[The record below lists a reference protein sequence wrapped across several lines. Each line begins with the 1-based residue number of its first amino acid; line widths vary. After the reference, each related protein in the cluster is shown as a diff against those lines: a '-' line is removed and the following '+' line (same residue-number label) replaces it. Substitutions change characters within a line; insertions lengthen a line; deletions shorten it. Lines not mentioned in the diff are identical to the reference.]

1 MITDNS
7 KQPNKSNSKKSV
19 LPFWVLWTLEL
30 WERFGYYGL
39 QAILVVYFTKRLGYS
54 DAYAMLIFGSFSA
67 LLYSGPLIG
76 GWIGDSYLGAKRTIF
91 VGACILTVSYILLC
105 MSFDYRFNNF
115 FGTNEKEVVLYA
127 LAGIAIGGGL
137 FKPNPTSL
145 ISKMFEKGDP
155 AQDGAMTLYYMAI
168 NIGSFVSMIITPV
181 VASKYGYEYAFA
193 CSGVGLILGVISYT
207 AFYPKIAQLSTV
219 AGLQKFSFTKVFVV
233 LLGSLIAIVITANIL
248 ENTKLCTEI
257 VISIALI
264 ALVYFFVQLFRQAP
278 HERKR
283 MIVALVLI
291 LQGILFF
298 VMYQQMPTS
307 LNFFAINNV
316 DTYFLC
322 FKVYGEQWQVL
333 NPLFIFL
340 VSPILSVFYKK
351 VPGTHVTKFCFGMSL
366 CAIAFLILYIPQFTT
381 TTGIV
386 SGWWLVATYFFQ
398 SIGELLI
405 SALGLS
411 MVAEL
416 FPRKMSGF
424 ALGMWALTTM
434 VAGPIGGFVGSL
446 TAPPGGVVYSKAESI
461 VVYGDVF
468 LKLGIFVT
476 VVAIIMWIAR
486 GWLNSII
493 ESTRVD
499 IAAEGVHGM
508 HEEASILTNTEV

>member
-1 MITDNS
+1 MITDTI
-7 KQPNKSNSKKSV
+7 NKTHNKKSIV
-19 LPFWVLWTLEL
+19 PFWVLWTLEL

-39 QAILVVYFTKRLGYS
+39 QAILAVYFAKRLGYS
-54 DAYAMLIFGSFSA
+54 DADAMLIFGSFSA
-67 LLYSGPLIG
+67 LLYGGPLIG

-91 VGACILTVSYILLC
+91 VGAGILTTSYICLC
-105 MSFDYRFNNF
+105 LSFDTSFTNF
-115 FGTNEKEVVLYA
+115 FGTNEKDVVLYS
-127 LAGIAIGGGL
+127 LAGIAVGGGL

-155 AQDGAMTLYYMAI
+155 AQDGAMTLYYMAV

-181 VASKYGYEYAFA
+181 VAAKYGYGYAFS
-193 CSGVGLILGVISYT
+193 CSAIGMVLGLVSYT
-207 AFYPKIAQLSTV
+207 VFYPKIAQLSTE
-219 AGLQKFSFTKVFVV
+219 AGLQKLSFTKLFAV
-233 LLGSLIAIVITANIL
+233 LIGALIAIVIAANIL
-248 ENTKLCTEI
+248 ENTDLCTAI
-257 VISIALI
+257 VIAIALL
-264 ALVYFFVQLFRQAP
+264 ALVYFFIQMFREAE

-307 LNFFAINNV
+307 LNFFAINNI
-316 DTYFLC
+316 DTHFLG

-333 NPLFIFL
+333 NPLVILL

-398 SIGELLI
+398 STGELLI

-446 TAPPGGVVYSKAESI
+446 TAPPAGVVFTKAESI

-476 VVAIIMWIAR
+476 IVAIIMWIAR

-493 ESTRVD
+493 ESTRVH
-499 IAAEGVHGM
+499 IAAEGLHGI
-508 HEEASILTNTEV
+508 HEEASVLPNTKV